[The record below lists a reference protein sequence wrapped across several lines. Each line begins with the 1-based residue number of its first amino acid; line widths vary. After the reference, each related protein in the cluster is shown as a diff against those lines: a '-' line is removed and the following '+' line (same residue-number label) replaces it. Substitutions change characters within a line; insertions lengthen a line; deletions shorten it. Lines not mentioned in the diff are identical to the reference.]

1 MAPRSRF
8 AAAAL
13 AATLLLAACG
23 SDDDEAAP
31 TTTAAADAPDASGVE
46 VPADGTCADAQPLEP
61 GIIEGK
67 PESVE
72 LPDEAPVDEVGVTVL
87 REGDGPEVTDAS
99 YVTVHYSGIGCFSG
113 EEFDSSWNRGE
124 PITAALGTAAPTATA
139 FSVIPGWTEGLVG
152 QQQGALVQ
160 IDIPSDLAY
169 GPEGRPPTIGQNE
182 PLTFVVD
189 LVEVTEVPPA

>member
-1 MAPRSRF
+1 MAARSRL

-23 SDDDEAAP
+23 SDDDDAA
-31 TTTAAADAPDASGVE
+31 TTTTSTGPEAPAAEAPAE
-46 VPADGTCADAQPLEP
+46 GTCVDAQPLEP
-61 GIIEGK
+61 GIIDGK

-72 LPDEAPVDEVGVTVL
+72 LPDEAPTDEVGVTVL

-124 PITAALGTAAPTATA
+124 PITAALGTATPTATA

-152 QQQGALVQ
+152 QQQGGLVQ

-169 GPEGRPPTIGQNE
+169 GPEGRPPTIAPNE
-182 PLTFVVD
+182 PLTFVVE

>member
-1 MAPRSRF
+1 MAARTHARV

-13 AATLLLAACG
+13 AAALLLAACG
-23 SDDDEAAP
+23 SDDEDAAP
-31 TTTAAADAPDASGVE
+31 TSTTAEAPAGE
-46 VPADGTCADAQPLEP
+46 APAPGTCADAQPLEP
-61 GIIEGK
+61 GVIDGK

-72 LPDEAPVDEVGVTVL
+72 LPDEAPTDEVGVTVL

-113 EEFDSSWNRGE
+113 QEFDSSWNRGD

-152 QQQGALVQ
+152 QQQGDLVQ

-169 GPEGRPPTIGQNE
+169 GPQGSPPLIAPDE
-182 PLTFVVD
+182 PLTFLVE

>member
-1 MAPRSRF
+1 MSPRSRL
-8 AAAAL
+8 AAATL

-23 SDDDEAAP
+23 SDDDDAAP
-31 TTTAAADAPDASGVE
+31 TTTTTA
-46 VPADGTCADAQPLEP
+46 ADGTCVDAQPLEP

-72 LPDEAPVDEVGVTVL
+72 LPDEAPTDEVGITVL

-124 PITAALGTAAPTATA
+124 PITAALGTATPTATA

-169 GPEGRPPTIGQNE
+169 GPEGRPPTIAPNE